1 MPNLKTGA
9 KVVLDVLPPGLI
21 NGLPVEDQL
30 AIKAII
36 GQPVT
41 LGGYS
46 FGQAEVVFID
56 HEGAEHT
63 IWVEPNLLRSAAAPK
78 PTVATATLQ
87 APKRSPAKI

>member
-1 MPNLKTGA
+1 MSNFKTGD

-21 NGLPVEDQL
+21 TGLPLEDRL
-30 AIKAII
+30 AIEAIV

-56 HEGAEHT
+56 NGGAEHT
-63 IWVEPNLLRSAAAPK
+63 LWVEPKLLRSASATK
-78 PTVATATLQ
+78 PRVAKSIIQ
-87 APKRSPAKI
+87 AQT